1 MRISEFLYIFA
12 PVMKQ
17 FSQIIKSYTQV
28 SLMLR
33 IFIGLVIGAGLG
45 LLLPSWTGIG
55 ILGVLFVGALKGIAP
70 VLVAVLVT
78 SAIAKAGKGHGSR
91 YAVLIG
97 LYLLS
102 TLIAALCAVVGSF
115 LFPVTLQLGEMSGME
130 VTEGSLPAV
139 LTHMLT
145 RMLTNPVTAIAEA
158 NYVAIL
164 FWSVLIGFALRLI
177 ARPTTVAVMHE
188 LAEVISKVVK

>member
-1 MRISEFLYIFA
+1 MQTFKCFFLRMSEILYIFA
-12 PVMKQ
+12 PVMKP
-17 FSQIIKSYTQV
+17 FRRIIKGYTQV

-33 IFIGLVIGAGLG
+33 IFIGLVIGASLG
-45 LLLPSWTGIG
+45 LLVPSWTGIG
-55 ILGVLFVGALKGIAP
+55 ILGVMFVGALKGIAP

-115 LFPVTLQLGEMSGME
+115 LFPVTLQLGETSSME

-139 LTHMLT
+139 LRVL
-145 RMLTNPVTAIAEA
+145 PVDRCCLSRWL
-158 NYVAIL
+158 VR
-164 FWSVLIGFALRLI
+164 FSVSAMMSPCKR
-177 ARPTTVAVMHE
+177 
-188 LAEVISKVVK
+188 